1 MDFSFTPEQ
10 QMLVDSLS
18 RLLGQHYTFDQRRRI
33 VASADGRSERV
44 WAELRDMGL
53 LALPLPESLGGLG
66 GSIVDVVAIGEL
78 MGRHIVVEPWL
89 TSAALAAAVVVA
101 TDPSRTEALLDGSML
116 AALAHEEGAG
126 TADPAMIATRI
137 DPAGR
142 ITGDKAL
149 VIGGDEAAVFIVSA
163 KDGDGTGALYL
174 VDGAAKGL
182 SRRSFTTIDGRRAAH
197 LRLDGVKATPV
208 AGDAA
213 AVLRDILATALV
225 GFCAEAVGAMGA
237 LLETTA
243 AYASARKQ
251 FGVPIAGFQVISH
264 RLADMKLA
272 YVKARS
278 LLLATS
284 ALVEAGQAAPRDLSL
299 LKAQVGRLG
308 RQLGESAVQIHGGVG
323 MTDELS
329 VGHYLKRILFVDA
342 VLGSADYHLQWVG
355 AHRQEQAVLP

>member
-1 MDFSFTPEQ
+1 MDFTFTPEQ
-10 QMLVDSLS
+10 QMLTDSLS
-18 RLLGQHYTFDQRRRI
+18 RLLGQHYAFDQRRKI
-33 VASADGRSERV
+33 VASPEGRSTRV
-44 WAELRDMGL
+44 WNELRDMGL

-89 TSAALAAAVVVA
+89 TSAAVAAAVVAA
-101 TDPSRTEALLDGSML
+101 TDPARAGALLDGSAL

-126 TADPAMIATRI
+126 TADPATIATRI
-137 DPAGR
+137 DAAGR
-142 ITGDKAL
+142 LTGEKAL
-149 VIGGDEAAVFIVSA
+149 VIAGDAASVFIVSA
-163 KDGDGTGALYL
+163 KGADGAPALYL
-174 VDGAAKGL
+174 VDGAAEGL
-182 SRRSFTTIDGRRAAH
+182 TRQSFTTIDGRRAAH
-197 LRLDGVKATPV
+197 LRFASVAVTPV
-208 AGDAA
+208 AGDPA
-213 AVLRDILATALV
+213 AVLREVLATALI
-225 GFCAEAVGAMGA
+225 GFSAEAVGAMGA

-243 AYASARKQ
+243 TYASTRKQ
-251 FGVPIAGFQVISH
+251 FGVPIASFQVIAH

-278 LLLATS
+278 LLLHTA
-284 ALVEAGQAAPRDLSL
+284 ALAEAGVASARELSL

-342 VLGSADYHLQWVG
+342 LLGGADYHLQRIG
-355 AHRQEQAVLP
+355 AGV